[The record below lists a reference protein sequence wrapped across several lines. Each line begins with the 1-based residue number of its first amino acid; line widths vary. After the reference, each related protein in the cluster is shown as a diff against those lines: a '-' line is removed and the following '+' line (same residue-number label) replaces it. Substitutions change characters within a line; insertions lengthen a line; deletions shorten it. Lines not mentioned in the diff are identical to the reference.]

1 MKARLLRANAL
12 DQLRTSIAANLQAY
26 RNDGFDY
33 LDADPSFWFAHSVDV
48 QLEPLGAL
56 KAPSGGSF
64 YEVENCEIVYSALKE
79 LSPYDARDER
89 FWAYLS
95 HTALLDHARRRWP
108 IPTDDGEAV
117 AHIAKHWFARDK
129 RQVER
134 DHVGSRLWWMGHL
147 CARVSDVDSDLA
159 LRAFL
164 FRSDVRANLIERP
177 TVSQAVNLF
186 SAIVKRLTTSFAG
199 KQALFERQA
208 FRRLMR
214 EINSAGGYRLLDCLP
229 IAEIDRLLDNIIAER
244 LQLVE
249 L

>member
-1 MKARLLRANAL
+1 MKARLLKGAAL
-12 DQLRTSIAANLQAY
+12 EQLRSSVSVNLKAY
-26 RNDGFDY
+26 RGDGFAH
-33 LDADPSFWFAHSVDV
+33 LEADSSFWFEHNVEVDISD
-48 QLEPLGAL
+48 LIAL
-56 KAPSGGSF
+56 KAPGDGSF
-64 YEVENCEIVYSALKE
+64 YEVENCKIIHSALKA

-89 FWAYLS
+89 FWVYLS

-108 IPTDDGEAV
+108 IPDDDAEAA

-147 CARVSDVDSDLA
+147 CARVEDMDPELV

-164 FRSDVRANLIERP
+164 FRSDVRANLVERP
-177 TVSQAVNLF
+177 TVSQSVNLF
-186 SAIVKRLTTSFAG
+186 SAIVKRLVQSFSG
-199 KQALFERQA
+199 KQSLFERQS
-208 FRRLMR
+208 FRRLMM

-229 IAEIDRLLDNIIAER
+229 ATEIETLLDTIIVER
-244 LQLVE
+244 LRLSE